1 MPNSRKRFSKNKK
14 SVKKSKKSRKNTRK
28 HKKNTPRRK
37 YKKSSKRFRFFGG
50 NGDEDEDEDENEN
63 EEPDECS
70 ICLEFLTKG
79 EPIFITNCN
88 HNFHPDC
95 IIKHCKYVT
104 CRCPMCRIQLNSNP
118 NPNPVV
124 PPPPNVFPAFA
135 NIPIVVEYPNLY
147 RVEFFKFHQNPET
160 GEIEKVKIS
169 VNEMNNETINF
180 LDTYFINQIHRLT
193 NEDLD
198 FFGDP
203 EGVNPNGYIN
213 LHNNLRGVEIPLGDM
228 EITIDNPSG
237 IETAT
242 ITQTNTHN

>member
-28 HKKNTPRRK
+28 HKKTTPRRK
-37 YKKSSKRFRFFGG
+37 YKKFSKRFRFFGG
-50 NGDEDEDEDENEN
+50 NGD

-79 EPIFITNCN
+79 EPIFTTNCN

-104 CRCPMCRIQLNSNP
+104 CLCPMCRTKLNP
-118 NPNPVV
+118 NPNPTPEEDPV

-147 RVEFFKFHQNPET
+147 RVEFFKFRENRDT

-169 VNEMNNETINF
+169 VHDMDDETINS
-180 LDTYFINQIHRLT
+180 LNGYFMGQIPGLT
-193 NEDLD
+193 NDHLD

-203 EGVNPNGYIN
+203 ARRDPNGYIN
-213 LHNNLRGVEIPLGDM
+213 LYNNLTRVEIPLGDM
-228 EITIDNPSG
+228 EITIGNSND